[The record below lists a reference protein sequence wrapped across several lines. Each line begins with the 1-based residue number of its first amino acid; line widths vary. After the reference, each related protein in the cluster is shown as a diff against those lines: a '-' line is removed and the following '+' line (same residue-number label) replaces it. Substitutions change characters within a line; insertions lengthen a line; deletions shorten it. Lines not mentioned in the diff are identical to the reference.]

1 MLLERDTPLQTLSSL
16 ARAAAAGRGSI
27 ALVEG
32 EAGIGKTALLRQFA
46 QRLEPGCR
54 VLWGGCEALFTPR
67 PLGPLEDMARGLGS
81 RVVSLL
87 DDTAAPT
94 RLFQAVLDCLREA
107 PGTTVLVFEDVHWAD
122 AATLDLLK
130 YLGRRVA
137 PLPVLLVLSSRNDET
152 GAEHPLVQL
161 LGDLGALTRIALQP
175 LSSQAVD
182 ALAQRAGRSGT
193 DLHRVTA
200 GNAFFVTELL
210 ASPEG
215 AFGRIPGSVR
225 DAIWARLARMNPAER
240 EVLEMASVVPGAV
253 EARLVAA
260 VLGEASIA
268 ALDHCVE
275 RGMLVRGEPGLLR
288 FRHEL
293 ARQATLDR
301 LAPARQRDLHARVGA
316 ALADESVGL
325 ARTAL
330 SRRVHH
336 AAGAEDGE
344 LVLALAPRAA
354 AQAAVLGAHQQAA
367 AHLAAALRFV
377 AQAPAALAAQ
387 LHEDWAYEAELALR
401 IDDAVIEARHRACA
415 LWREVGRA
423 DKVGHNLRWLS
434 RLHWY
439 RGEPAQADRYIA
451 EAVSELE
458 RQPPGAE
465 LAMAYS
471 VQSQWHMLQDHPDEA
486 IAWGERA
493 LALALQL
500 GEVET
505 RVHALNNVG
514 TSMLF
519 ANRPGGGERLQ
530 ESLALALAH
539 GYHEHAARVYTNLS
553 EHAVVFRDFA
563 LAEQV
568 LADGI
573 AFDTHH
579 DLDAWTHYL
588 VGWQARL
595 RMEQGRLKEAETIAR
610 NVLRLERLTLVMRL
624 PALTVLGHVRVRQG
638 EVDGLPLLHQA
649 LTGAMATGEGQRIVP
664 VRLAL
669 AEAAWIVDD
678 LPQCRAELTALQA
691 IDTSG
696 LNLWDQ
702 GQIAVW
708 RRRAGL
714 AVQTCAAYPAPHL
727 AELRGDAP
735 ASAQAWLGLGLPC
748 EAAFAAMQA
757 PDQPEAAR
765 AEGLAQAVQLFEESH
780 AWAAAARARAIAQ
793 RLGLAA
799 HLPRLR
805 RGPYSAARGHPLGL
819 TQRELQVARFIG
831 EGLNNAAIAQRL
843 SRSVRTVEHHV
854 SAVLAK
860 LDAGTRLDLIA
871 RLQREPG
878 LLGATGVTAVDDAG

>member
-1 MLLERDTPLQTLSSL
+1 MLLERDQPLQTLASL
-16 ARAAAAGRGSI
+16 AHSAAAGRGAI
-27 ALVEG
+27 ALIEG
-32 EAGIGKTALLRQFA
+32 EAGIGKTALLREFA
-46 QRLEPGCR
+46 QRLGPECR
-54 VLWGGCEALFTPR
+54 VLWGGCEALFAPR
-67 PLGPLEDMARGLGS
+67 PLGPLEDIAGELGP
-81 RVVSLL
+81 RVVALL
-87 DDTAAPT
+87 DDAAAPS
-94 RLFQAVLDCLREA
+94 RLFQAVFDCLREA
-107 PGTTVLVFEDVHWAD
+107 RCATVLVFEDVHWAD

-130 YLGRRVA
+130 YLGRRIA
-137 PLPVLLVLSSRNDET
+137 PLRVLLVMSSRNDET

-161 LGDLGALTRIALQP
+161 LGDLGGLTRIALAP

-182 ALAQRAGRSGT
+182 ALARQAGRSGSH
-193 DLHRVTA
+193 LHRVTS

-253 EARLVAA
+253 EARLVEA
-260 VLGEASIA
+260 VLGAASIA
-268 ALDHCVE
+268 ALDRCVE
-275 RGMLVRGEPGLLR
+275 RGMLVRGEPGLLM

-316 ALADESVGL
+316 ALADEGVGL

-336 AAGAEDGE
+336 AAGAEDGA
-344 LVLALAPRAA
+344 LVLALAPLAA
-354 AQAAVLGAHQQAA
+354 AQAAALGAHQQAA

-387 LHEDWAYEAELALR
+387 LHEDWAYEAGLALR
-401 IDDAVIEARHRACA
+401 IDDAVIEARHLACA
-415 LWREVGRA
+415 LWREVGRI

-439 RGEPAQADRYIA
+439 RGEPVQAERYIA

-458 RQPPGAE
+458 RLPPGAE

-493 LALALQL
+493 MVLALQL
-500 GEVET
+500 GEVQT

-519 ANRPGGGERLQ
+519 ANRPGGRERLQ

-539 GYHEHAARVYTNLS
+539 GFHEHAARVYTNLS
-553 EHAVVFRDFA
+553 EYAVVFRDFV

-568 LADGI
+568 LANGI
-573 AFDTHH
+573 AFDTRH

-595 RMEQGRLKEAETIAR
+595 RMEQGRLKEAEAIAR
-610 NVLRLERLTLVMRL
+610 DVLRLERLTLVMRL
-624 PALTVLGHVRVRQG
+624 PALTVLGHVRMRQG
-638 EVDGLPLLHQA
+638 EADGLPLLQQA
-649 LTGAMATGEGQRIVP
+649 LAGAMATGEGQRIVP

-669 AEAAWIVDD
+669 AEAAWLAGE
-678 LPQCRAELTALQA
+678 LPQCRAELAALQA

-696 LNLWDQ
+696 MNLWDQ
-702 GQIAVW
+702 GQVAVW
-708 RRRAGL
+708 QRRAGL
-714 AVQTCAAYPAPHL
+714 AVQASVAYPAPHA

-735 ASAQAWLGLGLPC
+735 AAAQAWLALGLPC
-748 EAAFAAMQA
+748 EAALASMQVEA
-757 PDQPEAAR
+757 HPEPAR
-765 AEGLAQAVQLFEESH
+765 AGGLAQAVQLLEESQ
-780 AWAAAARARAIAQ
+780 AWAAATCARAIAQ

-805 RGPYSAARGHPLGL
+805 RGPYSAAREHPLGL

-831 EGLNNAAIAQRL
+831 EGLNNADIAQRL

-871 RLQREPG
+871 RLRREPG
-878 LLGATGVTAVDDAG
+878 LLSTAAPIDGD